1 MAPILS
7 GVIMYEWTQETND
20 YGIITYPDNTIQ
32 DGVEVPCGSPV
43 PMQPE
48 FGNLQ
53 SQYAAASPSSIALS
67 AYSVTTAVFS
77 CPATTPGVW
86 TIDGNAALPP
96 AASLLA
102 LSAVVGSSATAGGG
116 PTPTVTTTSTSTSS
130 SGTTPTTTPTTAT
143 TSHTGTLTSGTITSG
158 TGTLLASPAASTSAA
173 GTKSAGIRVER
184 NICGFPLAFLVFTC
198 IALGCLF

>member
-102 LSAVVGSSATAGGG
+102 LSAVLGSSATAGGG
-116 PTPTVTTTSTSTSS
+116 PTPTVTTTSISTSS
-130 SGTTPTTTPTTAT
+130 SGTTPATAT
-143 TSHTGTLTSGTITSG
+143 TSHTGTLTSGIITSG
-158 TGTLLASPAASTSAA
+158 TGTLVASPAGSTSAA
-173 GTKSAGIRVER
+173 GTKSAGVRVER
-184 NICGFPLAFLVFTC
+184 NIFGFSLAFLVFTC